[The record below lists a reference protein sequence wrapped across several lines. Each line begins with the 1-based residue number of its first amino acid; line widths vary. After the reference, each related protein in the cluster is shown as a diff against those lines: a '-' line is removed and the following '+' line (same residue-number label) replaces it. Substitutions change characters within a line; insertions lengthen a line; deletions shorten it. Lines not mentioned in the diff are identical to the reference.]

1 MAKNIDV
8 KVRSKKSEK
17 NWGAGPKDANKNR
30 HTIEFAA
37 DHVYGSEDD
46 DDPEIND
53 HAGTSLNLSTNND
66 KLADSYKIGDTHTL
80 SLKKK

>member
-8 KVRSKKSEK
+8 KVTKKSSEK
-17 NWGAGPKDANKNR
+17 NWGAGPKDKNKNR

-37 DHVYGSEDD
+37 DHIWDADD
-46 DDPEIND
+46 KDPDANE
-53 HAGTSLNLSTNND
+53 HAGTSVSLQTTNQ
-66 KLADSYKIGDTHTL
+66 KLADSYKIGDEHTL